1 VARLNDLLGE
11 TLKTVLDLPRYYDEL
26 SGALKGRVADD
37 FGKYGVELV
46 DFLIGAITPPEEV
59 QKMIDE
65 RAGMGA
71 VGDMQ
76 RYMAYK
82 TARAVESAAE
92 NPGETGSAA
101 GLGLGAGIGM
111 MMPQMMAGA
120 IARAA
125 QGQGTPPA
133 PGAPAA
139 PGPAAPP
146 PAPYSTGKRELAP
159 GMTPDEVKG
168 IFGEPTGEV
177 VFGNRTRW
185 SFGDITVI
193 FEDGKVTEV
202 KF

>member
-1 VARLNDLLGE
+1 
-11 TLKTVLDLPRYYDEL
+11 
-26 SGALKGRVADD
+26 VADD

-76 RYMAYK
+76 KYMAYK
-82 TARAVESAAE
+82 TARAVEAAAD
-92 NPGETGSAA
+92 NPGETGGAA

-120 IARAA
+120 IAKATQA
-125 QGQGTPPA
+125 QGPGGTAPGTPPA
-133 PGAPAA
+133 AGTPPATPGAPGAAA
-139 PGPAAPP
+139 PPAAPV
-146 PAPYSTGKRELAP
+146 ATERREITP
-159 GMTPDEVKG
+159 GMSLDEVKG
-168 IFGEPTGEV
+168 LFGNPTGEV
-177 VFGNRTRW
+177 VFGNKTRW
-185 SFGDITVI
+185 SFADITVI